1 MFDRN
6 KLRAKIVEKGFTM
19 EKLAKILGI
28 DNATLY
34 RKMSMKSDFTRNEI
48 VMIKKILEMTI
59 DEVNSIFFAEELA

>member
-28 DNATLY
+28 DSATLY

-48 VMIKKILEMTI
+48 VMIKDALEMTV
-59 DEVNSIFFAEELA
+59 DEINSIFFAEELA

>member
-1 MFDRN
+1 MFNRN

-28 DNATLY
+28 DSATLY

-48 VMIKKILEMTI
+48 VMIKDALEMTV
-59 DEVNSIFFAEELA
+59 DEINSIFFAEELA